1 MQSKEKNNII
11 VIRLFPNEEVNDKL
25 KEACKKHEVKTATI
39 LSGIGQLKD
48 AKLGYFKNK
57 GNYTPK
63 SFDKP
68 LEILSLTGNI
78 CKQDEDC
85 ILHIHAVLGD
95 EEKKAIGGHFIEG
108 TISVTAELILLK
120 TDIDFKRE
128 MDKKTGLLNL
138 YLK

>member
-1 MQSKEKNNII
+1 MQSKEKDNII
-11 VIRLFPNEEVNDKL
+11 IIRLFPDEKVNDKL
-25 KEACKKHEVKTATI
+25 KEACKKHEIKTAVI

-57 GNYTPK
+57 GNYTPE
-63 SFDKP
+63 SFEKP
-68 LEILSLTGNI
+68 SEILSLTGNI
-78 CKQDEDC
+78 CKQDEDY
-85 ILHIHAVLGD
+85 IMHIHAVLGD

-120 TDIDFKRE
+120 TNIDFKRE
-128 MDKKTGLLNL
+128 MDKKTGLFNL